1 MENLKLGD
9 IVEYKVENKPYILA
23 HRGSRLY
30 SIIHIGTSNRFVAFS
45 TSIGAHIQSI
55 ESSSIPAC
63 EYKLL
68 KEIGDFLKRDVCVED
83 VCGDVK
89 CLIGSP
95 ITQAEICNEAT
106 MSYDDDVC
114 GFKHGG
120 PYWSWTFYK
129 FATAKGYVTIR
140 WYGESNGCYSC
151 EVMTEYTNPND
162 DILFKYELNPW
173 GDDDES

>member
-1 MENLKLGD
+1 MFKEFNELIGKTITRIETSNEVYSNELSEIND
-9 IVEYKVENKPYILA
+9 IVHGNRQIWFYMDD
-23 HRGSRLY
+23 GSKFHMY
-30 SIIHIGTSNRFVAFS
+30 HD
-45 TSIGAHIQSI
+45 QMC
-55 ESSSIPAC
+55 C
-63 EYKLL
+63 E
-68 KEIGDFLKRDVCVED
+68 DVCVED

>member
-1 MENLKLGD
+1 MFKKFDMLIGKTITRIETSNEVYSDELSEIND
-9 IVEYKVENKPYILA
+9 IVHGNRQIWFYMND
-23 HRGSRLY
+23 GSKFHMY
-30 SIIHIGTSNRFVAFS
+30 HD
-45 TSIGAHIQSI
+45 QMC
-55 ESSSIPAC
+55 C
-63 EYKLL
+63 E
-68 KEIGDFLKRDVCVED
+68 DVCVED

-95 ITQAEICNEAT
+95 ITQAEICSETT

-151 EVMTEYTNPND
+151 EVMT
-162 DILFKYELNPW
+162 DIIFVFLLNMLNMLKTIYQKI
-173 GDDDES
+173 